1 MKNDEEQ
8 LDKYLNYIDVSR
20 DNINKLLDLYF
31 EGDRENVRRLYNA
44 YIAYY
49 LSAQLF
55 SNALICIH
63 ATYGKKIHISKDIY
77 NKYYNDGMRNKLF
90 KLEVRFVDEG
100 DEHYLL
106 IEPTIME

>member
-1 MKNDEEQ
+1 MENDKEQ

-49 LSAQLF
+49 LYAQLF
-55 SNALICIH
+55 SNALICIY
-63 ATYGKKIHISKDIY
+63 AIYGKKYIFQKIFIINITMIVCEINYS
-77 NKYYNDGMRNKLF
+77 N
-90 KLEVRFVDEG
+90 
-100 DEHYLL
+100 
-106 IEPTIME
+106 